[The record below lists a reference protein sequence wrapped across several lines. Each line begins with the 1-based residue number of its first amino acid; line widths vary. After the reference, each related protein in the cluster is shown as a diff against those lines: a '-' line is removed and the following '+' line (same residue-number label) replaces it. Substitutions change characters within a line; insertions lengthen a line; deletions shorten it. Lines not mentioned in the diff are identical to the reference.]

1 MSAQNSYRYTTPRN
15 APGGIYDLSP
25 KAVNSRQGEGQL
37 RFGTGVVHGSIPGTN
52 VTAPVAT
59 ATVDKFEGI
68 VLSTHTHEMDMDGVL
83 TIKDGKTVNVMRY
96 GRAWVR
102 IEPDTE
108 IAYGEDVFLI
118 TDGKSA
124 GCFTNTSSTATKIA
138 VPGKFIGPSGI
149 DGIAPVE
156 LFNAPAP
163 AAGGAGA

>member
-1 MSAQNSYRYTTPRN
+1 MSAQNGYRYTTPRN
-15 APGGIYDLSP
+15 APGGVYDLSP

-37 RFGTGVVHGSIPGTN
+37 RFGIGVVHGSTPGTN
-52 VTAPVAT
+52 VTAPTAT
-59 ATVDKFEGI
+59 ATADKFEGI
-68 VLSTHTHEMDMDGVL
+68 VLSTHTHEMDTDGAV
-83 TIKDGKTVNVMRY
+83 TIKAGKTVNVMKY

-102 IEPDTE
+102 TEKNAE
-108 IAYGEDVFLI
+108 IAYGEDVFLV
-118 TDGKSA
+118 TDGESA

-138 VPGKFIGPSGI
+138 VSGKFIGPSGI